1 MYKGEV
7 GMQLKGKT
15 AVVTGGSRGIGRS
28 IALEL
33 AAKGANV
40 VVNYTSRCE
49 AALSVVREIEELGVS
64 GMAVK
69 ADVSKAKEVENLVNE
84 VLNKFGSID
93 ILINNAGITRDN
105 LIIRM
110 TEQEFDEV
118 ININLK
124 GAFICTKSVSRVMI
138 KQKSGK
144 IINVSSVVGIIG
156 NSGQSNYAAAKAGL
170 IGFTKSMAKELA
182 RRGINVNAV
191 APGFIQTDMTSVLSD
206 KVKEELIESIPLK
219 RIGKPED
226 VAKAVLF
233 LASEYSDYIT
243 GQVIHIDGGMVM

>member
-1 MYKGEV
+1 
-7 GMQLKGKT
+7 MQLKGKT
-15 AVVTGGSRGIGRS
+15 AIVTGGSRGIGRS

-33 AAKGANV
+33 ASKGANV
-40 VVNYTSRCE
+40 AVTCTKSIESAE
-49 AALSVVREIEELGVS
+49 AVVREIEAMGVA

-69 ADVSKAKEVENLVNE
+69 ADASKGEEVENLVSE

-93 ILINNAGITRDN
+93 ILVNNAGITRDN

-124 GAFICTKSVSRVMI
+124 GAFICTKAVSRVMI

-156 NSGQSNYAAAKAGL
+156 NTGQSNYAAAKAGL

-182 RRGINVNAV
+182 KRGINVNAV
-191 APGFIQTDMTSVLSD
+191 APGFIQTDMTSKLSD
-206 KVKEELIESIPLK
+206 KVKEKFVKNIPLL

-243 GQVIHIDGGMVM
+243 GQVISIDGGMVM